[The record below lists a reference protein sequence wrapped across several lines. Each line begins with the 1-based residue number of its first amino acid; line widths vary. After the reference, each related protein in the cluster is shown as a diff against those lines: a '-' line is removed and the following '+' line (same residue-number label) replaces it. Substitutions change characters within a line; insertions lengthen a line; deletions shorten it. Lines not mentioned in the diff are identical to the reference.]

1 MTTVK
6 ADRDTIEADL
16 TSATVDMKDQFLAAL
31 AQDGVINEAAVSVP
45 GIGRALD
52 PLRQAALTSLADQDQ
67 LIAEIQQAHAA
78 FVAANGSAS
87 GSREAFLSEL
97 ASAHNYFVELQDNL
111 KEGIKFYNNL
121 TELLLALQTKIGDYS
136 FARKTEKDELLKDLT
151 HESSRAAAVAAP
163 VVPAHF
169 PEPAAAA
176 AASSAPYPS
185 QMQGMPMPYGA
196 TQAAPYPT
204 YQPPPMPTGY
214 NPYATLPYPN
224 SEGASLCVSCR
235 SRGLTC
241 FVCLSFRQLRTITR
255 TSRADRRC
263 SSSTTAPIRATMR
276 TCSSTLS
283 PAFRRSSP
291 AIRIRPDGTEPCSP
305 PNQTQSINV

>member
-1 MTTVK
+1 MDRVTTVK
-6 ADRDTIEADL
+6 ADRDAIEADL

-31 AQDGVINEAAVSVP
+31 AQDGAINEAAVSVP

-52 PLRQAALTSLADQDQ
+52 PLRQAALASLTDQDR
-67 LIAEIQQAHAA
+67 LIAEVQLAHTA
-78 FVAANGSAS
+78 FVAANGSAN

-121 TELLLALQTKIGDYS
+121 TELLLALQTKIGDYC

-151 HESSRAAAVAAP
+151 HESSRAATVAAP
-163 VVPAHF
+163 AVPAHF

-196 TQAAPYPT
+196 TQASPYPT

-224 SEGASLCVSCR
+224 CEAAALCVDCMLIA
-235 SRGLTC
+235 LT
-241 FVCLSFRQLRTITR
+241 
-255 TSRADRRC
+255 
-263 SSSTTAPIRATMR
+263 
-276 TCSSTLS
+276 
-283 PAFRRSSP
+283 
-291 AIRIRPDGTEPCSP
+291 
-305 PNQTQSINV
+305 NVFSLFDL